1 MQNTLSTS
9 NNNTVKR
16 PSFQKE
22 HKPVDNASI
31 TTINSKRKQL
41 LSSIMRK
48 IKKKMYLKTK

>member
-22 HKPVDNASI
+22 HKQVDNTSI